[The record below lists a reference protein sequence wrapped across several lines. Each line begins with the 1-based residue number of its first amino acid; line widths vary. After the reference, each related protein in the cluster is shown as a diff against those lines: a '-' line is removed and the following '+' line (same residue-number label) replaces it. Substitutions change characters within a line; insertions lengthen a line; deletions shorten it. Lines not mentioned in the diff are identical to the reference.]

1 MILAQAA
8 AVAADTSSGS
18 GLLWLL
24 GGLSACGGVGGVV
37 GLIGLFA
44 TKREVEMRTKVLE
57 DRVGQAEETLEGI
70 RRELGEMERRLN
82 KGSEDRAKETH
93 DRINQIL
100 EGLADLRGRF
110 NQDHN
115 R

>member
-1 MILAQAA
+1 MILALAPIP
-8 AVAADTSSGS
+8 TSEPTSV

-44 TKREVEMRTKVLE
+44 TKREVEMRAAVLE
-57 DRVGQAEETLEGI
+57 KRVEQAEEALASI
-70 RRELGEMERRLN
+70 AKELHDMELRLN
-82 KGSEDRAKETH
+82 RASEERAKETH
-93 DRINQIL
+93 ERINQIL

-110 NQDHN
+110 NQDHG